1 MFKHEKTGKIYYSVR
16 EKINYYSDILKGKI
30 PATKELKA
38 KAKQR
43 LPELQKVNTQ
53 SYDEPIMIV
62 TDDKHFGNKISKP
75 RACVVVGQDSKNRLL
90 ACPVHKRTAKTVI
103 LENDT
108 SRQIEYKNKPLDRS
122 DVYET
127 KYISGLATLTNG
139 DKKRLKAIHGKK

>member
-30 PATKELKA
+30 PASKELKA

-43 LPELQKVNTQ
+43 LPELQKVNAQ
-53 SYDEPIMIV
+53 SYDEPTMIV
-62 TDDKHFGNKISKP
+62 TADKHFGNKMSKP
-75 RACVVVGQDSKNRLL
+75 RACVVVGQDSKKRLL

-108 SRQIEYKNKPLDRS
+108 SRQVESTVKPLDRS

-127 KYISGLATLTNG
+127 KNISGLATLTSG
-139 DKKRLKAIHGKK
+139 DIKRIKAIHGKK

>member
-30 PATKELKA
+30 PASKELKA

-43 LPELQKVNTQ
+43 LPELQKVNAQ
-53 SYDEPIMIV
+53 SYDEPTMIV
-62 TDDKHFGNKISKP
+62 TDDKHFGNKMSKP
-75 RACVVVGQDSKNRLL
+75 RACVVVGQDSKKRLL

-108 SRQIEYKNKPLDRS
+108 SRQVESTVKPLDRS

-127 KYISGLATLTNG
+127 KNISGLATLTSG
-139 DKKRLKAIHGKK
+139 DIKRIKSIHGKK